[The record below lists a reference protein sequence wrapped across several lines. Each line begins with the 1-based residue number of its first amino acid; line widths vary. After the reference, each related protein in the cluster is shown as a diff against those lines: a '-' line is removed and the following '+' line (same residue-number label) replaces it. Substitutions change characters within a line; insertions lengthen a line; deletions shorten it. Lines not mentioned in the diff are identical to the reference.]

1 MLEIR
6 RSTWQ
11 VLAAPILMLYL
22 AEEAGLAG
30 WLGVKGGQTCH

>member
-22 AEEAGLAG
+22 AEEAGWLAG
-30 WLGVKGGQTCH
+30 W